1 MIPEHLYLI
10 QHSINLFAFIFVWL
24 WNRTWFWYITWL
36 VWKMYNDLPHRNL
49 RIDHMVHESVIF
61 ENFSDQTVS
70 YLYPKYISK
79 PFWHFTIIS
88 HQLMCKNNW
97 KIESKLNDILNC
109 VRGYEKAPILPITY
123 CNAKSPIDDWYNIR
137 SIGAPAALIFDRKRL
152 CWHNLFGKH
161 FISFPWRTWNHIRN
175 KSQ

>member
-79 PFWHFTIIS
+79 PFRHFTIIS

-97 KIESKLNDILNC
+97 NIESKLNDTFKLC
-109 VRGYEKAPILPITY
+109 QGLWKAAYPT
-123 CNAKSPIDDWYNIR
+123 YNILQCKKSYR
-137 SIGAPAALIFDRKRL
+137 RLIQ
-152 CWHNLFGKH
+152 HEKH
-161 FISFPWRTWNHIRN
+161 RGSCCTLNW
-175 KSQ
+175 